1 MKNINF
7 THILS
12 MEENNKV
19 NRKYNKCKS
28 LLDRGLITKKEAV
41 YGFQKWAMENFNS
54 HKSFEICTNV
64 DF

>member
-28 LLDRGLITKKEAV
+28 LLDRGLITKNEAV
-41 YGFQKWAMENFNS
+41 YSFQKWVMENFNS
-54 HKSFEICTNV
+54 HKSFEVCTNV